1 MIRHSDEGYAVNKRS
16 SQLLKYKDF
25 LDETYTVI
33 DIIPSESRPDQGVVV
48 CRMDPTG
55 MTMGGTFNCG
65 MKFSHFERKVILSCK
80 EEYIGQKAEV
90 RFFEYTDGGLP
101 RFPVCVGFRLD
112 K

>member
-25 LDETYTVI
+25 FDKTFKVI
-33 DIIPSESRPDQGVVV
+33 DIVPSESRPDQGIVV
-48 CRMDPTG
+48 CTSDKG
-55 MTMGGTFNCG
+55 NFNCG
-65 MKFSHFERKVILSCK
+65 MKFSHFDRKMMLAMK
-80 EEYIGQKAEV
+80 GEYIGQTAEV
-90 RFFEYTDGGLP
+90 RFFEYTDGGIP